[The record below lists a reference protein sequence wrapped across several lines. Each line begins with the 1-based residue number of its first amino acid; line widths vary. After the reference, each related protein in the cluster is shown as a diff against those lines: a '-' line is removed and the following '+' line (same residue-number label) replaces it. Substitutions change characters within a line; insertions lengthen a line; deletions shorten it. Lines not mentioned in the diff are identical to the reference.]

1 MLLVKN
7 AMQVGDLHIHPQATL
22 LEAAKLMMER
32 NVDALPV
39 VENEKL
45 LGVIRLAD
53 LLTAPIPARHAP
65 RADERRDAAQLL
77 EIWRS
82 LDVRHMMNDQAL
94 SVSEDTPLMKAAA
107 LLINNGRQR
116 LPVTRADKVVGI
128 ITRNDIV
135 RTLLMAKQV

>member
-7 AMQVGDLHIHPQATL
+7 AMQVGELHIHPQATL

-53 LLTAPIPARHAP
+53 LLTAPIPARHTP
-65 RADERRDAAQLL
+65 RAHEHREASQLL
-77 EIWRS
+77 EIWKS
-82 LDVRHMMNDQAL
+82 LDVRHIMNDQAL
-94 SVSEDTPLMKAAA
+94 SVAEDTPLMKAAA
-107 LLINNGRQR
+107 LLINASRQR
-116 LPVTRADKVVGI
+116 FPVVRAGKVVGM
-128 ITRNDIV
+128 ITRADIV